1 MPKMSIIICLFLS
14 GRPRLDT
21 KTNQKSQENSMLLRT
36 KACARPLNFP
46 AHAPNINTLE
56 DIGNVALVKSL

>member
-21 KTNQKSQENSMLLRT
+21 KTNQKSLENSMLLRT
-36 KACARPLNFP
+36 RASARPLNFQ
-46 AHAPNINTLE
+46 ASAQVSQEMSHKLF
-56 DIGNVALVKSL
+56 L